1 MTKYVFDR
9 SVTKR
14 PCIYKQVGNT
24 LYPIMYL
31 QKAKNVTNEE
41 FDNLVKH
48 LISKNNE

>member
-1 MTKYVFDR
+1 MTKYLMDK
-9 SVTKR
+9 SIMKR

-24 LYPIMYL
+24 IYPIMYL

-41 FDNLVKH
+41 FDKLVKY

>member
-1 MTKYVFDR
+1 MTKYILDK

-41 FDNLVKH
+41 FDKLVKH

>member
-1 MTKYVFDR
+1 MTKYVLDR

-41 FDNLVKH
+41 FDNLVKY
-48 LISKNNE
+48 LISEKK

>member
-1 MTKYVFDR
+1 MTKYVLDR

-31 QKAKNVTNEE
+31 HKAKNVTNEE
-41 FDNLVKH
+41 FDNLVKY
-48 LISKNNE
+48 LISKKQ